1 MSTNAAAKP
10 LPSTCDRVP
19 GTNSK
24 KKNLQE
30 NGPQGMLRNEKE
42 TAEEEHGGLLEP
54 RSVLSF
60 ELGWRSRILQ
70 NLSTIKD
77 KV

>member
-1 MSTNAAAKP
+1 
-10 LPSTCDRVP
+10 
-19 GTNSK
+19 
-24 KKNLQE
+24 LQE
-30 NGPQGMLRNEKE
+30 DGPQGMLRNEKE
-42 TAEEEHGGLLEP
+42 TAEEEHSGLLEP
-54 RSVLSF
+54 RGVFSF